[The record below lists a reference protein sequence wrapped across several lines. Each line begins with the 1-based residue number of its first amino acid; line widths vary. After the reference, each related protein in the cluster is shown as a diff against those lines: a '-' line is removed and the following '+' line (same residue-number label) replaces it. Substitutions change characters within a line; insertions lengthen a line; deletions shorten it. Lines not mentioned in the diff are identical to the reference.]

1 MMKLERRQPRQET
14 IHVRVYTD
22 EREKAELAATTAG
35 VSLSELVRAGLR
47 EATRSVLEQGDSG
60 EG

>member
-1 MMKLERRQPRQET
+1 MKFEQRQPRQEM

-22 EREKAELAATTAG
+22 EREKAELAASTAG

-60 EG
+60 EE

>member
-1 MMKLERRQPRQET
+1 MIELERRRLRQVT
-14 IHVRVYTD
+14 IHVRVYTE
-22 EREKAELAATTAG
+22 ERERGELAATTAG

>member
-1 MMKLERRQPRQET
+1 MEFERRQAPRQEM
-14 IHVRVYTD
+14 IHVRVYTE

-47 EATRSVLEQGDSG
+47 DATRSVLEQGDSG

>member
-1 MMKLERRQPRQET
+1 MKFERRQPRQEM
-14 IHVRVYTD
+14 IHMRVSTD

-35 VSLSELVRAGLR
+35 VSLSELARAGLR

>member
-1 MMKLERRQPRQET
+1 MELERRRLRQET

-22 EREKAELAATTAG
+22 EREKAELAAATAG
-35 VSLSELVRAGLR
+35 VSLSDLVRAGLR